1 MENKEKILKLKK
13 IIDDINKT
21 EKNGKMSIVELEN
34 IAMIN
39 DVDVLTIMNI
49 AKKRNILKNLLNKL
63 TY

>member
-1 MENKEKILKLKK
+1 MENKEKILKLRK
-13 IIDDINKT
+13 IIDDVNKT

-49 AKKRNILKNLLNKL
+49 SKKRNILKNLLNKL